1 MCHINHTTRIDGSNS
16 CAGFTLV
23 ELVLATLISSLVIAI
38 VSVSLGFSLR
48 VWERNQNRR
57 PDDFPSLVE
66 LLKWQLASFDPVQ
79 VREEGEVQIIFRG
92 DYNFIAFATDR
103 SVRAI
108 SNGVPVVARYV
119 YQDSEKVLYYAEIP
133 LDPYHPEVIKEFLAA
148 KPSDSSSW
156 PRFYPIPV
164 DGFSLSYGQGDEK
177 GGADDT
183 WDDAHAIPA
192 YVRVTWSRDGGA
204 TESTQI
210 IIPNFLFAREI
221 EEQQAGAQPGGK

>member
-1 MCHINHTTRIDGSNS
+1 MCHINNATRIDGSNS

-48 VWERNQNRR
+48 VWERSQNRQ

-79 VREEGEVQIIFRG
+79 VREEGEARIIFRG
-92 DYNFIAFATDR
+92 DNNFIAFATDR

-119 YQDSEKVLYYAEIP
+119 YDSSGKVLYYAEIP
-133 LDPYHPEVIKEFLAA
+133 LDPYHPDVIKEFLEM
-148 KPSDSSSW
+148 KPSDRSSF
-156 PRFYPIPV
+156 PRFYPTPV
-164 DGFSLSYGQGDEK
+164 DSFSLSFGQGDEK
-177 GGADDT
+177 GGVADSWDDT
-183 WDDAHAIPA
+183 RAIPA
-192 YVRVTWSRDGGA
+192 YVRVSWSRDGGA
-204 TESTQI
+204 TESTQV
-210 IIPNFLFAREI
+210 IIPNFLFARKI
-221 EEQQAGAQPGGK
+221 EEQKAGVPSEK